1 MLRPRCAKPHAWDH
15 SSPSAHTR
23 TAPEKD
29 VRRATAAISVRR
41 SATGCILPFH
51 VLRSESIFQAV
62 ASLRGGDSMITKG
75 VLSCLIAALGIG
87 LLPTG
92 AAAAVEATPTA
103 SVRITDRPAVLRP
116 DGGVRL
122 VIAARC

>member
-1 MLRPRCAKPHAWDH
+1 
-15 SSPSAHTR
+15 
-23 TAPEKD
+23 
-29 VRRATAAISVRR
+29 
-41 SATGCILPFH
+41 
-51 VLRSESIFQAV
+51 
-62 ASLRGGDSMITKG
+62 MITKG

-122 VIAARC
+122 VIAARCDASLQAFELDVSVAQYQASGS